1 MSRPIDS
8 THPAEPVTARHIE
21 EAAKQKAV
29 ATSEKREFADVDVDA
44 DAKHLDNVGNNP
56 NAALENP
63 LQVRLRCSGAWLF
76 SRQLCRFFGLSDRP
90 SASYPGSSS
99 LPPMALLTLFYR
111 PRRVSRMSVSKVS
124 FPLTEFLR
132 RTSRISLP
140 HLHECR
146 SFLSGRN

>member
-44 DAKHLDNVGNNP
+44 DAKHLDNVGSNP

-63 LQVRLRCSGAWLF
+63 LQVRLRCSGEWPF
-76 SRQLCRFFGLSDRP
+76 SRKLPATF
-90 SASYPGSSS
+90 SAFPIHLPPPFPLHGPPSSS
-99 LPPMALLTLFYR
+99 SDADYLMLP
-111 PRRVSRMSVSKVS
+111 S
-124 FPLTEFLR
+124 
-132 RTSRISLP
+132 
-140 HLHECR
+140 
-146 SFLSGRN
+146 